1 MGRIIRTVISAISVL
16 AAAAVFGLAGGLRAQ
31 DLEPYRD
38 WFGSYGFTDSLGNIA
53 IDCQFDDV
61 KGFTEGYAPVL
72 SRSGVTVGGGGVFG
86 PLSPTLKWGY
96 IDTAGMIVIPCRFDL
111 ANQFSEGYAAVMS
124 GNRWG
129 FIDYTG
135 DTLVSF
141 RYDEVKDFV
150 NGFAAVRRGGSWG
163 FIDTDGQEAVPCGYD
178 AVSNFGADGFA
189 AVNRADSSGFVFRN
203 GSWYATKDRALD
215 WIRGIPFSIYAKD
228 KVMNRMNGWQGLQP
242 GESVPDCESRVND
255 DTFMARLE
263 GLELRSEAE
272 YLDANRIEEPECVLG
287 GYDTLSGTF
296 AVMVM
301 DGADEE
307 DADRRGRQ
315 FRMDVSVPVGD
326 TAAVRSGWK
335 RVRASFEYFISN
347 DRPAVAEALFSLPG
361 KRVLQ
366 WINPDYAPRNGLL
379 LDYDIDP
386 LDFSLPGRIYRE
398 MLRCAADSSAAGT
411 DSSIPGRPGR
421 SSDTYAVVIASEH
434 YVSGDSVPFALNDG
448 RIFYEYCLRR
458 LGIPRDNIRLVL
470 DATSEDLNAVET
482 WLAKESRVFNADTRV
497 VVYYSGRCVM
507 DDVLREPCL
516 LPVDGTSGGTQSG
529 LSLNRLYSLLQ
540 ESSADNALFLIDASY
555 GRTGRDGMR
564 SEVFDWH
571 APDAGSLQPADRMV
585 VFYAAGDGEGAY
597 PYPLKRHG
605 LFTYFLLK
613 ALQDNPGSISY
624 GALFDYIS
632 ENVQRLSEKLYGR
645 RQKPEVY
652 SSRWDGEAWREFVM

>member
-189 AVNRADSSGFVFRN
+189 AVSRADSSGFVFRN

-242 GESVPDCESRVND
+242 GESVPDWEARVND

-272 YLDANRIEEPECVLG
+272 YLDANRIEDPECVLG

-398 MLRCAADSSAAGT
+398 MLRCAA
-411 DSSIPGRPGR
+411 R
-421 SSDTYAVVIASEH
+421 
-434 YVSGDSVPFALNDG
+434 
-448 RIFYEYCLRR
+448 RIHR
-458 LGIPRDNIRLVL
+458 
-470 DATSEDLNAVET
+470 
-482 WLAKESRVFNADTRV
+482 
-497 VVYYSGRCVM
+497 
-507 DDVLREPCL
+507 
-516 LPVDGTSGGTQSG
+516 
-529 LSLNRLYSLLQ
+529 
-540 ESSADNALFLIDASY
+540 
-555 GRTGRDGMR
+555 
-564 SEVFDWH
+564 
-571 APDAGSLQPADRMV
+571 QP
-585 VFYAAGDGEGAY
+585 
-597 PYPLKRHG
+597 
-605 LFTYFLLK
+605 
-613 ALQDNPGSISY
+613 
-624 GALFDYIS
+624 
-632 ENVQRLSEKLYGR
+632 
-645 RQKPEVY
+645 
-652 SSRWDGEAWREFVM
+652 

>member
-1 MGRIIRTVISAISVL
+1 MYLL
-16 AAAAVFGLAGGLRAQ
+16 A
-31 DLEPYRD
+31 
-38 WFGSYGFTDSLGNIA
+38 
-53 IDCQFDDV
+53 
-61 KGFTEGYAPVL
+61 YAPFRDGEL
-72 SRSGVTVGGGGVFG
+72 
-86 PLSPTLKWGY
+86 
-96 IDTAGMIVIPCRFDL
+96 
-111 ANQFSEGYAAVMS
+111 EE
-124 GNRWG
+124 NR
-129 FIDYTG
+129 
-135 DTLVSF
+135 
-141 RYDEVKDFV
+141 
-150 NGFAAVRRGGSWG
+150 
-163 FIDTDGQEAVPCGYD
+163 
-178 AVSNFGADGFA
+178 
-189 AVNRADSSGFVFRN
+189 
-203 GSWYATKDRALD
+203 
-215 WIRGIPFSIYAKD
+215 
-228 KVMNRMNGWQGLQP
+228 
-242 GESVPDCESRVND
+242 
-255 DTFMARLE
+255 RL
-263 GLELRSEAE
+263 
-272 YLDANRIEEPECVLG
+272 
-287 GYDTLSGTF
+287 
-296 AVMVM
+296 
-301 DGADEE
+301 
-307 DADRRGRQ
+307 
-315 FRMDVSVPVGD
+315 
-326 TAAVRSGWK
+326 

-398 MLRCAADSSAAGT
+398 ILRCAADSSAAGT
-411 DSSIPGRPGR
+411 DSSIPGRSGR

-470 DATSEDLNAVET
+470 DATSDDLNAVET

-571 APDAGSLQPADRMV
+571 GPDAGSLQPADRMV